1 MVENELVK
9 PQMKREFHREQLKR
23 KQEIPSIQSKEP
35 LESSPIVEEK
45 SAIQENRLKRG
56 KNETS
61 KT

>member
-23 KQEIPSIQSKEP
+23 KQEILSIQSKEP

-45 SAIQENRLKRG
+45 SAISRELFEKR
-56 KNETS
+56 K
-61 KT
+61 K

>member
-1 MVENELVK
+1 MIENELVK

-45 SAIQENRLKRG
+45 SAISRELFEKR
-56 KNETS
+56 K
-61 KT
+61 K